1 MMLIINVYAQFN
13 NVRNTYQMYNFS
25 INPIESQP
33 SGSINSN
40 HIFFRKNKKYQK
52 YQIKKNNNI
61 DFGKK
66 ITFSLLNDLCYNDFE
81 KNNVINCLKKYPN
94 EWWCIYDNCIS
105 PSKNSIIYIQ
115 FELPYAY

>member
-1 MMLIINVYAQFN
+1 MIKFSFFLIFILTSLINA
-13 NVRNTYQMYNFS
+13 NTYQMYNFS
-25 INPIESQP
+25 INPTESQP

-81 KNNVINCLKKYPN
+81 KNNVINCLKN
-94 EWWCIYDNCIS
+94 IQMNGGVFM
-105 PSKNSIIYIQ
+105 IIVLVLLKIV
-115 FELPYAY
+115 

>member
-1 MMLIINVYAQFN
+1 MIKFSFFLIFIFKFLINA
-13 NVRNTYQMYNFS
+13 NTYQMYNFS
-25 INPIESQP
+25 INPTESQP

-61 DFGKK
+61 DFGFGKK
-66 ITFSLLNDLCYNDFE
+66 ITFSLLN
-81 KNNVINCLKKYPN
+81 
-94 EWWCIYDNCIS
+94 EWC
-105 PSKNSIIYIQ
+105 PSKNSINYIQ